1 MLWAVRP
8 CASQKTIGLRAARS
22 GASFYTK
29 EIDYAGIP
37 IKAPAVVQ
45 DAALLR
51 AQQWLATILR
61 YAPII
66 AANMRDEGCELHII
80 GKNQGTSDLPENRHW
95 KGRKFDK
102 DLSMDERTRGVGG
115 LYASCGEENLLR
127 LQPDRYADREIC
139 PHEFAHTLM
148 EYGLDAPAQAAIKDQ
163 YQRALAAGRWRS
175 AYAGTNE
182 REYFAELSMWYFGS
196 RGDYGKIVPEP
207 RPGAKWLESYDRDG
221 YLLLRSIYTGT
232 RQIARKSS
240 TILRAVSAH
249 EEGTIRSLEGTVSTT
264 IRFKNTRS
272 TPVKL
277 FWLDYEGKRKPYE
290 TIMPGCSAVQN
301 TYVTHPFLLT
311 DESGRGLVIFVGQ
324 REPGVAMVE

>member
-1 MLWAVRP
+1 MPWTGQP
-8 CASQKTIGLRAARS
+8 CASQRLASPRTVRS
-22 GASFYTK
+22 GAGFYAK

-51 AQQWLATILR
+51 AQQWLATMLGH
-61 YAPII
+61 APAI
-66 AANMRDEGCELHII
+66 AANMRSEGCELHII
-80 GKNQGTSDLPENRHW
+80 GKDQGTSDLPENRHW

-115 LYASCGEENLLR
+115 LFASCGEENLLR

-148 EYGLDAPAQAAIKDQ
+148 EFGLDAPAQAAIKDH

-182 REYFAELSMWYFGS
+182 KEYFAELSMWYFGS
-196 RGDYGKIVPEP
+196 RGDYGKISPP
-207 RPGAKWLESYDRDG
+207 PQPGAKWLESYDRDG

-232 RQIARKSS
+232 RQIAHRSS
-240 TILRAVSAH
+240 MILRAVSAH
-249 EEGTIRSLEGTVSTT
+249 EEGTIRSIEGREATT
-264 IRFKNTRS
+264 IRFKNARS
-272 TPVKL
+272 TPIKL
-277 FWLDYEGKRKPYE
+277 YWLDYEGKRKPYE

-311 DESGRGLVIFVGQ
+311 DQNERGLVIFVGQ
-324 REPGVAMVE
+324 REPGVAVVE